1 MFDLQNNGQKKMRSG
16 TAIDIISRAVVTVIF
31 ILSLFLNVV
40 FIVIIIVMSSTIGA
54 AKLKD
59 VEKPGYKK
67 VYIDS
72 DYEASRWGDNELA
85 VIGINGIIT
94 DYDTNTGLFEYSE
107 NPVSAVKSRLD
118 IIKKDENVKGVLFV
132 IDSPGGGITASDILY
147 REILKF
153 KEETGLPILTLMK
166 QVAASGAYYV
176 ASATDYILAYP
187 TTITG
192 NIGVIMYYFNFNGL
206 MDKYGVKYVAIKSS
220 DHKDILSPFKGID
233 EKELMWMQSIVDQM
247 LEKFIEVI
255 GEGRKNLTI
264 SEVRKLADGRVYIA
278 KDALANGLIDEI
290 GYFEDAVRV
299 LSEKAGIERPG
310 LIEYERERN
319 LRDVL
324 SWAVLNVKP
333 GSFMDILDRDQNVKP
348 YGMYFLWDSAALFT
362 N

>member
-1 MFDLQNNGQKKMRSG
+1 
-16 TAIDIISRAVVTVIF
+16 
-31 ILSLFLNVV
+31 
-40 FIVIIIVMSSTIGA
+40 
-54 AKLKD
+54 
-59 VEKPGYKK
+59 
-67 VYIDS
+67 
-72 DYEASRWGDNELA
+72 
-85 VIGINGIIT
+85 
-94 DYDTNTGLFEYSE
+94 
-107 NPVSAVKSRLD
+107 
-118 IIKKDENVKGVLFV
+118 
-132 IDSPGGGITASDILY
+132 
-147 REILKF
+147 
-153 KEETGLPILTLMK
+153 MK

-348 YGMYFLWDSAALFT
+348 YGMYFLWDSAALF